1 MNFNV
6 KISCILFLTSFFIGC
21 NNKSEEQKVVNKKE
35 RDSLFLISEELYAKQ
50 NYKEAEKSIDKLE
63 PIDDFDLRFFN
74 LNAKIKFNCKKYT
87 ETIFSINASLNV
99 NKKNSTLWY
108 LKSNCY
114 FALNRPD
121 SGLIFINK
129 AFDLSP
135 KNIGYINARADMYKY
150 LKMPDYQ
157 LLDIQDLIRLDTNN
171 MIFKNYLN
179 QYYADNNDTSAAI
192 DGYKNVLRIQPN
204 NSTAL
209 ASLGFIYF
217 KKGDLKLSKQYLNKQ
232 IEYEPIYGE
241 VFFVLASIN
250 SQEKKHEKMCDC
262 LLKSLELGFNEAGSH
277 MFKCEKY
284 LKKKG
289 IIVRADTVYKEVDE
303 VVKSTNI

>member
-1 MNFNV
+1 MNFNL

-21 NNKSEEQKVVNKKE
+21 NNQSEEQKVVNKKE
-35 RDSLFLISEELYAKQ
+35 RDSLFLISEEFYAKH
-50 NYKEAEKSIDKLE
+50 NYKEAEKSIDKLK
-63 PIDDFDLRFFN
+63 PIDDFDLRFYN

-87 ETIFSINASLNV
+87 ETISSINASLNV

-114 FALNRPD
+114 FAINRPD

-129 AFDLSP
+129 AIDLSP
-135 KNIGYINARADMYKY
+135 TNIGYIKARADMYKY
-150 LKMPDYQ
+150 LKMLDYQ
-157 LLDIQDLIRLDTNN
+157 LLDIQNLIGLDSNN
-171 MIFKNYLN
+171 IGYMNYLS
-179 QYYADNNDTSAAI
+179 QYYAENNDTIAAI
-192 DGYKNVLRIQPN
+192 DGYKSVLKIQPY
-204 NSTAL
+204 NSDAL

-217 KKGDLKLSKQYLNKQ
+217 KKGDFKLSKHYLNKQ
-232 IEYEPIYGE
+232 IEYEPIYGD

-250 SQEKKHEKMCDC
+250 SKEKNKDKMCDC
-262 LLKSLELGFNEAGSH
+262 LLKSLELGYSEAGNH
-277 MFKCEKY
+277 IFKCEKY

-289 IIVRADTVYKEVDE
+289 IIIRADTIYKEVED